1 MLSDDGMV
9 MVGSSVR
16 IRDGDVDEEWRIVAR
31 HEADALE
38 RRKSEE
44 CPLARALLGRQVG
57 DRVRVHSP
65 AGYRPVTIL
74 RVDDRPPD
82 ATSAA

>member
-16 IRDGDVDEEWRIVAR
+16 IRDGDADEEWRIVAR

-38 RRKSEE
+38 RRISEE
-44 CPLARALLGRQVG
+44 SPLARALLGRQVG
-57 DRVRVHSP
+57 DQVRVHSP
-65 AGYRPVTIL
+65 AGYRPVIIL
-74 RVDDRPPD
+74 SVGDPP
-82 ATSAA
+82 AQTTSAG